1 VPYRRAVPGAGGERF
16 GGERVAFPIFGGE
29 GALERAR
36 KQRQEA
42 RFERAIRIL
51 EKELKRGE
59 QFDLL
64 VELGCAYFDNGQT
77 KEAASVFK
85 RAAAADA
92 AQLEALL
99 GVVEE
104 LHYRANRPPETGEFL
119 LETYVGRRDF
129 ENARRTIHSLDPHDV
144 ESLQARYEKI
154 FENIGKYKSPDEMG
168 AKDIVVHYCIS
179 LLAVESKDVERGL
192 DLLRKV
198 VEISANE
205 VQPVIVEG
213 HEISRALYG
222 DPRPCL
228 FLGELYA
235 YTKQMP
241 HAVREFKKA
250 VEFDRD
256 VLGQATAALEA
267 IGSHTSEAV
276 RALLDFY
283 LMGGRLQDATR
294 LVAASLESGAFGA
307 DDGVRA
313 YREIVRLDA
322 TQVKAYLAL
331 GDAYLGKGQ
340 IDAALS
346 EYSRVLE
353 ADPGSK
359 GEVIGRFRAVFE
371 RDPTN
376 HLALGVLADAL
387 LAQGEYAEASRC
399 LRMGYEADRGAAQE
413 IVPRLQ
419 HLLEARTDDVAALDL
434 LGEIFTDKGQTGHA
448 VAVYEHQSYCGEEGL
463 QRARA
468 GLERLYEKAGG
479 ESEVELAYA
488 GVLRRTGEWQS
499 ALSLLADAAG
509 AAPGRVTSVLPHV
522 DLIARGVKESLPE
535 VIALYRRLRELG
547 AEEFLVTL
555 ALGEACGMAGQYRE
569 MADELG
575 RCYRMDPEQLQEVI
589 DAYDRVLAG
598 SQEAGDVRM
607 GFAELLLEAGNL
619 TEAVEHYER
628 VLAADPRRFDQIIT
642 RYKSILEADQKNSAV
657 RRALIDAYRDRG
669 LFDQVI
675 QEAKRAIEAVPRE
688 ESAYFQL
695 RLGEG
700 MAERGALTQS
710 AGPILGAAQLDESLS
725 EEGVRILGGV
735 LSIDKQ
741 NVAARYVLGKV
752 YGIRREVSL
761 AVEQFMT
768 IAKIAPDRAERV
780 VGELTELIEVDPA
793 NADSYYA
800 RGTVQS
806 ALGHGEEAVADL
818 ERAVEIDPAYVD
830 RVMARINKMIQSAG
844 QQPRLLLALARAQI
858 RKGYDVQAIP
868 TLSKVAAADPGL
880 HETVVREL
888 HRIMERSPENVGARF
903 ALADCYVA
911 RKNLTQAV
919 EILEQA
925 GDIDPS
931 CHEREIAGLAQI
943 LRAQE
948 SNIPCH
954 FALARTYARSGDY
967 PKAVEHYRRILDL
980 DPDGLVPVLGG
991 LEEMANRS
999 GSEPVVLDAL
1009 TETLISKGDLEAATA
1024 RLIELAERDESMV
1037 ETVIGRLREI
1047 VRLDAAQIEAS
1058 RALGDLHLA
1067 RGEIEEARDALAPV
1081 LKSAKDLYQR
1091 ARIRI
1096 ALSHALY
1103 RLGKRE
1109 EAEKEAKLA
1118 MEEAPDGSTVCRE
1131 FEQLHARSARLDL
1144 ERNRRRLEEEPENEG
1159 LRIETAR
1166 QLRSAGQLD
1175 EAERLLA
1182 FHSRTGR
1189 IERMRVV
1196 EMARCLVDRHNM
1208 YGAAELL
1215 MAADPGQGVGEEPD
1229 DETVLAILDEIAAV
1243 HERAGDQLGA
1253 AAALRRLVER
1263 GVPYRDAT
1271 QRLERS
1277 YAQLVAD
1284 QLEGRPRVLNGVI
1297 GGGLR
1302 VGTDA
1307 T

>member
-1 VPYRRAVPGAGGERF
+1 M
-16 GGERVAFPIFGGE
+16 AFPIFGGE

-59 QFDLL
+59 HFELL
-64 VELGCAYFDNGQT
+64 VELGSAYFDNGQT

-85 RAAAADA
+85 RAAAADS

-104 LHYRANRPPETGEFL
+104 LHYRANQPPETGEFL

-129 ENARRTIHSLDPHDV
+129 ENARRTIRSLDPHDV
-144 ESLQARYEKI
+144 ESLQARYEKMYA
-154 FENIGKYKSPDEMG
+154 NITKYKSPAEMG
-168 AKDIVVHYCIS
+168 VRDIVVHYGLS
-179 LLAVESKDVERGL
+179 LLAVESKDLERGL

-198 VEISANE
+198 VEISPNE
-205 VQPVIVEG
+205 VQAVIVEG
-213 HEISRALYG
+213 HEIGRALYG

-267 IGSHTSEAV
+267 LGPDTPDAV

-359 GEVIGRFRAVFE
+359 EEVIGRFRAVFE
-371 RDPTN
+371 RDPTS

-387 LAQGEYAEASRC
+387 LDAGEYEDASRC

-419 HLLEARTDDVAALDL
+419 HLLEAKTDDVAALDL
-434 LGEIFTDKGQTGHA
+434 LGEIFIDKGQAGRA
-448 VAVYEHQSYCGEEGL
+448 IAVYEHLAYCGEEGL
-463 QRARA
+463 RGARS

-479 ESEVELAYA
+479 ESEVKLAYA

-499 ALSLLADAAG
+499 ALSLLVDAAES
-509 AAPGRVTSVLPHV
+509 APGRVTSVLPHL
-522 DLIARGVKESLPE
+522 DLIARAVRESLPE

-547 AEEFLVTL
+547 AEDFLVTL

-598 SQEAGDVRM
+598 SQEAGDVHM
-607 GFAELLLEAGNL
+607 GFAELLLEAGNVA
-619 TEAVEHYER
+619 EAAGHYER
-628 VLAADPRRFDQIIT
+628 LLAADPERFDQIVA
-642 RYKSILEADQKNSAV
+642 RYSNILEADEKNSAV
-657 RRALIDAYRDRG
+657 RRALIEAYRDRG

-675 QEAKRAIEAVPRE
+675 QEAKRAIEVVPRE

-725 EEGVRILGGV
+725 EEGVRILKSV
-735 LSIDKQ
+735 LAIDKQ

-761 AVEQFMT
+761 AVEEFMT
-768 IAKIAPDRAERV
+768 IAKIAPDRGERV
-780 VGELTELIEVDPA
+780 ITELTELIEVDPA
-793 NADSYYA
+793 NANSYYA
-800 RGTVQS
+800 RGTVRS
-806 ALGHGEEAVADL
+806 ALGHAEEAVADL

-830 RVMARINKMIQSAG
+830 RVMARISKIIQSAG
-844 QQPRLLLALARAQI
+844 QEPRLLLALARAQI
-858 RKGYDVQAIP
+858 RKGYDAQAIP
-868 TLSKVAAADPGL
+868 TLSKVATADPEL

-888 HRIMERSPENVGARF
+888 HRIIERSPESVGARF
-903 ALADCYVA
+903 ALADCHLA
-911 RKNLTQAV
+911 RENFTQAV
-919 EILEQA
+919 EILEQT

-931 CHEREIAGLAQI
+931 CHEREIAGLKQI
-943 LRAQE
+943 LRVQE
-948 SNIPCH
+948 SNIPCR
-954 FALARTYARSGDY
+954 FALARAYGHSGDY

-980 DPDGLVPVLGG
+980 DPDELVPVLEG
-991 LEEMANRS
+991 LEEMANQS
-999 GSEPVVLDAL
+999 GSAPAVLDAL
-1009 TETLISKGDLEAATA
+1009 TATLISKGDLDAATT
-1024 RLIELAERDESMV
+1024 RLIELAERDETMV
-1037 ETVIGRLREI
+1037 ETVMDRLRQI
-1047 VRLDAAQIEAS
+1047 VGLDAAQIEAS

-1067 RGEIEEARDALAPV
+1067 RGEIEKARDALAPV
-1081 LKSAKDLYQR
+1081 LKSAKDQYQR
-1091 ARIRI
+1091 ARVRI
-1096 ALSHALY
+1096 ALSHALH
-1103 RLGKRE
+1103 RLGRGE
-1109 EAEKEAKLA
+1109 EAREEAKLA

-1131 FEQLHARSARLDL
+1131 FEQLHARSVRLDL
-1144 ERNRRRLEEEPENEG
+1144 ERNRRRLKEEPENEG

-1166 QLRSAGQLD
+1166 QFRNAGRMD
-1175 EAERLLA
+1175 KAERLLA
-1182 FHSRTGR
+1182 FHSRTAR
-1189 IERMRVV
+1189 VERMRVV
-1196 EMARCLVDRHNM
+1196 EMARCLVERHNM
-1208 YGAAELL
+1208 YGAVELL
-1215 MAADPGQGVGEEPD
+1215 MAADPKQGAGEEPD
-1229 DETVLAILDEIAAV
+1229 DETVLAMLNELAAV
-1243 HERAGDQLGA
+1243 HERAGDQVGA
-1253 AAALRRLVER
+1253 AAALGRLMEG
-1263 GVPYRDAT
+1263 GVPYRDAK

-1284 QLEGRPRVLNGVI
+1284 QLEGGPRVLNGVI
-1297 GGGLR
+1297 GRGLR
-1302 VGTDA
+1302 VGTDE